1 MAALKGLHRVS
12 IVRESNSL
20 KNFAFNV
27 INEQS
32 REPTSKERLISLV
45 FSKFSQVL
53 QNFENTHEIDP

>member
-1 MAALKGLHRVS
+1 MS
-12 IVRESNSL
+12 IVRESYCL
-20 KNFAFNV
+20 KNFTFNV

-32 REPTSKERLISLV
+32 REPTSNERLISLV